1 MIATSDFKKGM
12 TKLLF
17 RNEPWVVTDFS
28 HVKPGKGGAFVR
40 TKLKNLK
47 SGLILEETFRSG
59 EKFEAPDLRQS
70 TVQYLYS
77 EGDLYHFLDQE
88 SFEQYTFNKSQIV
101 SVLSY
106 LRDATLYT
114 ILFFEDKPIVVE
126 APTFMNLR
134 VIETVPG
141 VKGDTAQGGSKPAKL
156 ETGISVLVPL
166 FVTEGDLLKIDTRED
181 LYVERVIEPSSHPK
195 R

>member
-1 MIATSDFKKGM
+1 MISTTDFRKGM

-17 RNEPWVVTDFS
+17 RNEPWLVTDFS

-47 SGLILEETFRSG
+47 SGLSLEETFRAG
-59 EKFEAPDLRQS
+59 EKFESPDLKHS
-70 TVQYLYS
+70 TVQFLYA
-77 EGDLYHFLDQE
+77 EGDLYNFLDQE
-88 SFEQYTFNKSQIV
+88 SFEQYTFNKKQIE
-101 SVLSY
+101 SVISY
-106 LRDATLYT
+106 LLDGALYT

-134 VIETVPG
+134 VIETIPG

-156 ETGISVLVPL
+156 ETGITIQVPL
-166 FVTEGDLLKIDTRED
+166 FVTEDDILKVDTRED
-181 LYVERVIEPSSHPK
+181 LYIERVIEPSTSNK